1 MRNISAKLFR
11 IWTSNAGDVVK
22 RHFSPSSRV
31 YVVENISY
39 LELWQSLCSAEQ
51 KYLCNF
57 GRVHHEEQ
65 FCEIILN
72 LDQWFRRKCRLKTV
86 PFLIRVEPFV

>member
-22 RHFSPSSRV
+22 RHFSPSSRE
-31 YVVENISY
+31 YVVKNISY
-39 LELWQSLCSAEQ
+39 LALWQSLCSAEQ
-51 KYLCNF
+51 SHLCNF

-65 FCEIILN
+65 FSEIILK
-72 LDQWFRRKCRLKTV
+72 LDQWFGRRCCLKT
-86 PFLIRVEPFV
+86 FLI